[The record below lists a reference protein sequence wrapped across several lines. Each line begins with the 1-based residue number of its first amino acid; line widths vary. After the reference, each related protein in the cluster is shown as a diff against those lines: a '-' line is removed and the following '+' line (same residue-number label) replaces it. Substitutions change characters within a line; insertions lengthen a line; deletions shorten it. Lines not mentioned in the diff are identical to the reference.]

1 MLDAGE
7 LRKGIVIEL
16 DGELYYILDYQ
27 HIKMGRGTA
36 QVRLKL
42 RDIRAG
48 HTIERT
54 FQAGER
60 FQQAY
65 LEQCPAQYLYC
76 DGELYYFMDQQSFE
90 QIVLSAKQLGQ
101 VLNYLKEGMTLQLSM
116 HERQPLAVEL
126 PNTVELKVIKAA
138 PAFKGNTAQGGGK
151 PATLETGITI
161 QVPFFIEAGDVVL
174 VDTRSGEYVE
184 RISS

>member
-1 MLDAGE
+1 
-7 LRKGIVIEL
+7 
-16 DGELYYILDYQ
+16 
-27 HIKMGRGTA
+27 
-36 QVRLKL
+36 
-42 RDIRAG
+42 
-48 HTIERT
+48 
-54 FQAGER
+54 
-60 FQQAY
+60 
-65 LEQCPAQYLYC
+65 
-76 DGELYYFMDQQSFE
+76 MDQQSFE
-90 QIVLSAKQLGQ
+90 QIVLSAEQLGQ